1 MKDLVLTKCFS
12 HDDLFA
18 INAMAHAVYEAKYS
32 DSVKPNDKKGKEI
45 FLRLVFADCAH
56 ALYMLRQSEEYNH
69 KRNKIKEIC
78 GEYHG
83 RGKLELPL
91 AFESCCVK
99 AALDNPESD
108 IDEII
113 IRGGMEF
120 NGFMTALIADLM
132 ED

>member
-1 MKDLVLTKCFS
+1 MKDLVLTKCFTR
-12 HDDLFA
+12 DDILA
-18 INAMAHAVYEAKYS
+18 INVMAHAMYEAQYS
-32 DSVKPNDKKGKEI
+32 DSVKPDDKKGKEI

-56 ALYMLRQSEEYNH
+56 ALYMLRQSEEYNR

-83 RGKLELPL
+83 KGKLELPL

-120 NGFMTALIADLM
+120 NGFMTVLITDLM

>member
-1 MKDLVLTKCFS
+1 MKKITEYFTAEEMLNINVLAQQLKNE
-12 HDDLFA
+12 LFPKSA
-18 INAMAHAVYEAKYS
+18 DVFE
-32 DSVKPNDKKGKEI
+32 
-45 FLRLVFADCAH
+45 LVFADVLFIA
-56 ALYMLRQSEEYNH
+56 YQLRQSEEYNR

-83 RGKLELPL
+83 KGKLELPL

-120 NGFMTALIADLM
+120 NGFMTVLITDLM